1 MPHEYKIQWITVKLV
16 WDFLYAKCV
25 CHPCADL
32 AKLETEK
39 HCSQCETQICST
51 EELPQTLMHSARTRR
66 THANARGVLLEAAF
80 SFFLGRGKIKLHQ
93 HAESQLIFPN
103 PKTVDIL
110 QSARVKTYATGKTKR
125 LKNTELT
132 QSKTNI
138 YTIAYMWKH
147 GIWGSRASVPQIKPR
162 IRKKRHSPNK
172 KPNWPWKLEH
182 DITAA
187 CGSLLFTS

>member
-1 MPHEYKIQWITVKLV
+1 M
-16 WDFLYAKCV
+16 CV
-25 CHPCADL
+25 CHPGAEVQTGNWKTLLTMWNSNLQHRRVATNPD
-32 AKLETEK
+32 AQRKDTENARK
-39 HCSQCETQICST
+39 RKRSPTRSCFQLLFWERKNKVT
-51 EELPQTLMHSARTRR
+51 SARWVATYFSKPK
-66 THANARGVLLEAAF
+66 NRG
-80 SFFLGRGKIKLHQ
+80 H
-93 HAESQLIFPN
+93 P
-103 PKTVDIL
+103 PKR
-110 QSARVKTYATGKTKR
+110 ACKTSATGKTKR

>member
-1 MPHEYKIQWITVKLV
+1 MLN
-16 WDFLYAKCV
+16 V

-110 QSARVKTYATGKTKR
+110 QSARVKP
-125 LKNTELT
+125 T
-132 QSKTNI
+132 QQEKPNDSKTLSSLKARPT
-138 YTIAYMWKH
+138 YT
-147 GIWGSRASVPQIKPR
+147 P
-162 IRKKRHSPNK
+162 
-172 KPNWPWKLEH
+172 
-182 DITAA
+182 
-187 CGSLLFTS
+187 